1 MLIYSCLSI
10 FLSMVW
16 CHPWSEGGRLCVVWR
31 PWLCSTCS
39 ADRTP
44 SYRSVRQLCQ
54 LHTRKH
60 FTWNIKQKTMHTWN
74 KYEETRKIYHVHLD
88 LLGVKFST
96 WSGGRG
102 RGDDW
107 RRYLAT
113 GKMQQCNADDFGL
126 SQPAVSRVSQTLE
139 ALTSP
144 HLIRRFIK
152 FQPIP
157 GIFKDRR
164 RDSMPLQASLV

>member
-1 MLIYSCLSI
+1 MVSI
-10 FLSMVW
+10 N
-16 CHPWSEGGRLCVVWR
+16 GGWTGVYKSGMTKRLYIGVKQLTR
-31 PWLCSTCS
+31 LPLG
-39 ADRTP
+39 
-44 SYRSVRQLCQ
+44 YRLTFRLHILTLGLRQ